1 MPKKPCYNQCVGLYC
16 KKEGIQ
22 CCRLVRSQ
30 VNYYGETNALYT
42 HMTNTS
48 SVSAHPGVE
57 NLSEDPPPL
66 NQHQIV
72 SDKEYSD
79 DINKHLAAIKGLSI
93 VGM

>member
-1 MPKKPCYNQCVGLYC
+1 MTTYNQCWAIE
-16 KKEGIQ
+16 KEGIQ

-57 NLSEDPPPL
+57 NPSEVESCHPPPL